1 MFYAEHSHS
10 HTLQEQLK
18 SDSQLHLTKQHQLQV
33 FALWASCEPT
43 LGQTLESVSSRA
55 LGILQGPWTQS
66 LHISPFPRRAAEAH
80 RCSCEAV
87 KQRITRCVFMIT
99 HTHCLYIYKASNQG
113 CYFCLETSKL
123 LFLIFILILSLWSVV
138 ISSHKSRK
146 RHFRHSHML
155 AWDQTQHH
163 FCALWKWNL
172 QKIMFFLWDPPKI
185 DCPLTNKWFQKV
197 NDPLG
202 EEKTEFNGISLYY

>member
-1 MFYAEHSHS
+1 MILSFIFSFRSLHCERAV
-10 HTLQEQLK
+10 
-18 SDSQLHLTKQHQLQV
+18 SQLWAKLQKVFPVELWGFCKVHELKVCTSVLFHDVQRKLTDVPARPWNRESHV
-33 FALWASCEPT
+33 VSLW
-43 LGQTLESVSSRA
+43 L
-55 LGILQGPWTQS
+55 
-66 LHISPFPRRAAEAH
+66 
-80 RCSCEAV
+80 
-87 KQRITRCVFMIT
+87 

-163 FCALWKWNL
+163 FCALWKLNL
-172 QKIMFFLWDPPKI
+172 QKIMFFWWDPPKI

>member
-18 SDSQLHLTKQHQLQV
+18 SDSQLHLQLQV

-66 LHISPFPRRAAEAH
+66 LHISPFPH
-80 RCSCEAV
+80 V
-87 KQRITRCVFMIT
+87 QRKLTDVPARPWNRESHVVSLWL
-99 HTHCLYIYKASNQG
+99 HTHCLYIYKASNQA

-163 FCALWKWNL
+163 FCALWKLNL
-172 QKIMFFLWDPPKI
+172 QKIMFFWWDPPKI